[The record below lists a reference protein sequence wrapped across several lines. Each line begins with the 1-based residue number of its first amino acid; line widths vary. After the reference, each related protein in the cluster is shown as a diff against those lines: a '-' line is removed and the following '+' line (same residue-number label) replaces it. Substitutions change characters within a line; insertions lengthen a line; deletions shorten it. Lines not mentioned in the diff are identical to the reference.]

1 MPRRPRY
8 LSIGQAAKEYGLS
21 RRALYDAIH
30 RDEIEV
36 FVPRDHERGWKVR
49 DVDVE
54 AWQAANTGK
63 LSALLQRG
71 TA

>member
-8 LSIGQAAKEYGLS
+8 LPIRQAAKEYGVS

-30 RDEIEV
+30 GDEVEV
-36 FVPRDHERGWKVR
+36 FVPRGQGRGWKVR

-54 AWQAANTGK
+54 AWLRSKTGK
-63 LSALLQRG
+63 LSELMAGSRP
-71 TA
+71 